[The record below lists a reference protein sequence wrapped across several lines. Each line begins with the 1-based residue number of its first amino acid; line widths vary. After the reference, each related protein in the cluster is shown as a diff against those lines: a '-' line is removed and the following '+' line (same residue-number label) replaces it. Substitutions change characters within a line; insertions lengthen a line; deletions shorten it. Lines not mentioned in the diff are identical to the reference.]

1 MREPARPR
9 WLRRSLGTA
18 VALLLVSSGCSVKQI
33 AVNSLGNALAEGS
46 STFASDDDPELV
58 WDATPFALKTLES
71 LLAESPRH
79 RGLLLASASGFTQYA
94 FGSLEQDAD
103 MIEERDLAR
112 ATELRGRARGLYLRA
127 REYALRGLELDLP
140 GLRERLRADP
150 KAALAGARP
159 KHVPFLYWAAAGW
172 GGAIA
177 LAVNDSSLSADQSL
191 VEALADRALELDE
204 AWDRG
209 SLHEFF
215 LSWDA
220 GRASVGG
227 SYERA
232 QEHYQRAVALN
243 GNTRAFPHVGFAES
257 VALARQ
263 DRPAFEQALRDALAV
278 DPDAVAEQKLAN
290 RIAQRRARWLLA
302 RADELF
308 IE

>member
-1 MREPARPR
+1 MRRA
-9 WLRRSLGTA
+9 
-18 VALLLVSSGCSVKQI
+18 ALALALALAANGCSLKQI
-33 AVNSLGNALAEGS
+33 AVNSLGDALAGGS
-46 STFASDDDPELV
+46 SSFASDDDPELV

-94 FGSLEQDAD
+94 FASLEQDAD

-112 ATELRGRARGLYLRA
+112 ATELRARARGLYLRG

-140 GLRERLRADP
+140 GLRERLRTDTQG
-150 KAALAGARP
+150 ALAGARP
-159 KHVPFLYWAAAGW
+159 KHVALLYWAAASW

-177 LAVNDSSLSADQSL
+177 LAVNDSSLSADQGL
-191 VEALADRALELDE
+191 VEALAHRALELDE

-232 QEHYQRAVALN
+232 KQHYQRAVALN

-290 RIAQRRARWLLA
+290 RVAQRRARWLLA